1 MARITIRIDDDLAE
15 RLQRRARKVGVTIS
29 ELARPA
35 LVDVADGRA
44 GYVFTSQDEILSCV
58 LQTLSIVA
66 ALARRTSPETL
77 QQGMADAKV
86 LLEAKGLLGP
96 EQQP

>member
-1 MARITIRIDDDLAE
+1 LARITIRIDDDLAE

-44 GYVFTSQDEILSCV
+44 GYFT
-58 LQTLSIVA
+58 
-66 ALARRTSPETL
+66 
-77 QQGMADAKV
+77 
-86 LLEAKGLLGP
+86 
-96 EQQP
+96 